1 MIKYA
6 KITNQETGLCEV
18 GLGTNESFYQSV
30 GMKPLDVQQSDIDG
44 NWYLADRCPMKSDE
58 DKKQEEKERIAK
70 LYMTRSDFFDGT
82 IKALGLD
89 SEDLLIVIQ
98 TVLNTIEIDNV
109 SKKVAINNFKNALN
123 FYRSHP
129 LFDMISNI
137 PLPISEGNTIV
148 ITKIQWDEFF
158 RRTAN
163 KEEDAYMSLIP
174 VELPPEE

>member
-18 GLGTNESFYQSV
+18 GLGTDTSFYQSI
-30 GMKPLDVQQSDIDG
+30 GMKQLDVQQSDVDG
-44 NWYLADRCPMKSDE
+44 NWYLASMCPMKSDDE
-58 DKKQEEKERIAK
+58 KEQEEKERIAK

-129 LFDMISNI
+129 LFDMISDI